1 MPIPQTSPGQP
12 RLLLRDDAYLAL
24 RAGIIDG
31 TFAPGE
37 RLNDADLGRWL
48 GVSRTPIREA
58 LGRLERAGLV
68 QSKPGS
74 YTRVSPLDVREA
86 RASQSVA
93 AALHE
98 LAVRE
103 AVPNLSESDIL
114 AMREAN
120 RRFARALDAHDAEA
134 ALSADDDFHA
144 VAVTASANPVAATVL
159 EQVTPVLRRLERIRF
174 ASLDG
179 RGSIALHEQIIALC
193 EAGDAAAASAA
204 ARENWQTLLPLVD
217 LADLVDDAADSQAG

>member
-1 MPIPQTSPGQP
+1 MPIPQGSDNKP

-24 RAGIIDG
+24 RAGIVNG
-31 TFAPGE
+31 TFEPGE
-37 RLNDADLGRWL
+37 RLNDAELGRWL
-48 GVSRTPIREA
+48 GVSRTPVREA
-58 LGRLERAGLV
+58 LSRLERAGLV

-98 LAVRE
+98 LVVRE
-103 AVPNLSESDIL
+103 AVPNLSEGDL
-114 AMREAN
+114 RAMREAN
-120 RRFARALDAHDAEA
+120 RRFADALDAHDAEA

-144 VAVTASANPVAATVL
+144 VTVTASANPVAMTVL

-174 ASLDG
+174 SSLDG
-179 RGSIALHEQIIALC
+179 RRSITLHEQIIALC
-193 EAGDAAAASAA
+193 ESGDAVAAGRAA
-204 ARENWQTLLPLVD
+204 QENWQTLLPLVD
-217 LADLVDDAADSQAG
+217 LVEEDTDTRAG

>member
-1 MPIPQTSPGQP
+1 MPIPESGPAIP
-12 RLLLRDDAYLAL
+12 RSLLRDDAYLAL

-58 LGRLERAGLV
+58 LSRLERAGLV

-86 RASQSVA
+86 RASQAVA

-103 AVPNLSESDIL
+103 AVPNLSETDL
-114 AMREAN
+114 RAMREAN
-120 RRFARALDAHDAEA
+120 QRFTEAMDARNAEA

-144 VAVTASANPVAATVL
+144 VAVTASANPVAVTVL

-179 RGSIALHEQIIALC
+179 RGSIALHEQIITLC
-193 EAGDAAAASAA
+193 EAGEADAAGRA

-217 LADLVDDAADSQAG
+217 LVDDDAGSQAG

>member
-1 MPIPQTSPGQP
+1 MPIPQDSLTRP

-74 YTRVSPLDVREA
+74 WTRVSPLDVREA

-98 LAVRE
+98 LVVRE
-103 AVPNLSESDIL
+103 AVPHLSDADL
-114 AMREAN
+114 TAMREAN
-120 RRFARALDAHDAEA
+120 RRFADALDAHDAEA

-144 VAVTASANPVAATVL
+144 VTVTASANPVAMTVL

-174 ASLDG
+174 SSLDG
-179 RGSIALHEQIIALC
+179 RRSITLHEQIIALC
-193 EAGDAAAASAA
+193 ESGDAEAAGRAA
-204 ARENWQTLLPLVD
+204 QENWQTLLPLVD
-217 LADLVDDAADSQAG
+217 LVDEDTDTRAG

>member
-1 MPIPQTSPGQP
+1 MPIPVEPDRVLP
-12 RLLLRDDAYLAL
+12 RSLLRDDAYMAL

-37 RLNDADLGRWL
+37 RLNDAELGRWL

-103 AVPNLSESDIL
+103 AVPNLSEADL
-114 AMREAN
+114 RAMREAN
-120 RRFARALDAHDAEA
+120 QRFTEAMDARNAEA
-134 ALSADDDFHA
+134 ALNADDDFHA
-144 VAVTASANPVAATVL
+144 VTVNASANPVAMTVL

-179 RGSIALHEQIIALC
+179 RGSIALHEQIITLC
-193 EAGDAAAASAA
+193 EAGDADAAGRA
-204 ARENWQTLLPLVD
+204 ARENWETLLPLVD
-217 LADLVDDAADSQAG
+217 LADADVDTDSQTG

>member
-1 MPIPQTSPGQP
+1 MPIPQDSLTRP

-74 YTRVSPLDVREA
+74 WTRVSPLDVREA

-98 LAVRE
+98 LVVRE
-103 AVPNLSESDIL
+103 AVPHLSEADL
-114 AMREAN
+114 TAMREAN
-120 RRFARALDAHDAEA
+120 RRFADALDAHDAEA

-144 VAVTASANPVAATVL
+144 VTVTASANPVAMTVL

-174 ASLDG
+174 SSLDG
-179 RGSIALHEQIIALC
+179 RRSITLHEQIIALC
-193 EAGDAAAASAA
+193 ESGDAEAAGRAA
-204 ARENWQTLLPLVD
+204 QENWQTLLPLVD
-217 LADLVDDAADSQAG
+217 LVDEDTDTRAG